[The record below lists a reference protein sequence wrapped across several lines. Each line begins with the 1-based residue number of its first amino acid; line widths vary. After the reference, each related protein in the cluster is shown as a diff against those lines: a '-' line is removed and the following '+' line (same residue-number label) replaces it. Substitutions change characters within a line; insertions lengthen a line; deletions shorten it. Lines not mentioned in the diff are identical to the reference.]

1 MLHMYRIKFVFLVFV
16 RFWGKIPLQV
26 IDDMQ
31 KRDEK
36 RRVVSRNSNAPPG
49 LEFTTILRDG
59 TRALWKQE
67 SNELLKQKCEYDGS
81 VYSFKYERMD
91 INAIQTQDKPKSQKQ
106 LISRNVGQL
115 VDNKRPNGS
124 SLDDILKESAWN
136 NGSFMQRMEN
146 EKQFQSS
153 ELGHT
158 GIGSNEQVQTK
169 GRPHKLDIR
178 ERLTSIYE
186 SVLVVDNVTMA
197 KEVVSKL
204 TNQYRHLIHACDTEV
219 CTYIKSSS
227 FCYFLLRYNCSDNRE
242 ACWCRTAGMP

>member
-1 MLHMYRIKFVFLVFV
+1 
-16 RFWGKIPLQV
+16 
-26 IDDMQ
+26 
-31 KRDEK
+31 
-36 RRVVSRNSNAPPG
+36 
-49 LEFTTILRDG
+49 
-59 TRALWKQE
+59 
-67 SNELLKQKCEYDGS
+67 
-81 VYSFKYERMD
+81 
-91 INAIQTQDKPKSQKQ
+91 
-106 LISRNVGQL
+106 
-115 VDNKRPNGS
+115 
-124 SLDDILKESAWN
+124 
-136 NGSFMQRMEN
+136 MQRMEN

-169 GRPHKLDIR
+169 GRPHKLDSR